1 MSQPYPPPHPGQP
14 SPYPQPGW
22 SDPRAAVPGPAPAGP
37 WAPGASP
44 YGASPYG
51 GPQYGG
57 SQYGGSPY
65 GGPQPPQ
72 GPRPDNSMGV
82 AALVL
87 AIVGLALSWI
97 PFVGLLS
104 VLLGALAIVFG
115 LVGWNRARLGRAGL
129 VLPVTGAAIGIVAIV
144 AAVLST
150 TVVARLLVPPYDAAQ
165 DAQPVVA
172 ADDAVPGVA
181 PAAPAVEQPAV
192 DDGTVA
198 APGAYTWA
206 DGLSVRVSDPVP
218 AEFSDTACCPGGSEP
233 GVAFEVTVVN
243 GTSETIDAYGL
254 FATLTADGR
263 TAEQVFDV
271 ERGFDGV
278 TSSIPPGRE
287 LVVTMAFDAP
297 GGDLLLELTTFGG
310 DEAAFFTATL

>member
-1 MSQPYPPPHPGQP
+1 
-14 SPYPQPGW
+14 
-22 SDPRAAVPGPAPAGP
+22 
-37 WAPGASP
+37 
-44 YGASPYG
+44 
-51 GPQYGG
+51 
-57 SQYGGSPY
+57 
-65 GGPQPPQ
+65 
-72 GPRPDNSMGV
+72 MGV

-104 VLLGALAIVFG
+104 VLLGVLAIVFG

-150 TVVARLLVPPYDAAQ
+150 TVVARLLAPAYDAAP
-165 DAQPVVA
+165 PVVV
-172 ADDAVPGVA
+172 ADDAVPGPV
-181 PAAPAVEQPAV
+181 PDAPAVEPPAV

-198 APGAYTWA
+198 APGTYTWA

-243 GTSETIDAYGL
+243 GTSEVIDAYGL

-263 TAEQVFDV
+263 TAEQVYDV

-297 GGDLLLELTTFGG
+297 GGDLLLEFTTFAG

>member
-1 MSQPYPPPHPGQP
+1 MSQPHPPPHPLQP

-22 SDPRAAVPGPAPAGP
+22 SDPRAAVPGPVSAGP
-37 WAPGASP
+37 WAPPPGA
-44 YGASPYG
+44 APYG

-57 SQYGGSPY
+57 APYSGPQY

-104 VLLGALAIVFG
+104 ILLGVLAIVFG

-165 DAQPVVA
+165 GAQPVVA
-172 ADDAVPGVA
+172 ADDAVPEVA
-181 PAAPAVEQPAV
+181 PDPPAVEPPA

-198 APGAYTWA
+198 APGTYTWA
-206 DGLSVRVSDPVP
+206 DGLSVQVSDPVP

-243 GTSETIDAYGL
+243 GTSEVIDAYGL

-263 TAEQVFDV
+263 TAEQVFEV
-271 ERGFDGV
+271 ERGFGGV

-297 GGDLLLELTTFGG
+297 GGDLLLEFTTFAG

>member
-1 MSQPYPPPHPGQP
+1 MSQPYPPQPSQP

-22 SDPRAAVPGPAPAGP
+22 SDPRAAVPGPTPAGP
-37 WAPGASP
+37 WGPPPGASP
-44 YGASPYG
+44 YGGAPYG
-51 GPQYGG
+51 GPQ
-57 SQYGGSPY
+57 Y

-87 AIVGLALSWI
+87 AIVGLVLSWI

-104 VLLGALAIVFG
+104 VLLGVLAIVFG

-129 VLPVTGAAIGIVAIV
+129 VLPVVGAAIGIVAIV

-150 TVVARLLVPPYDAAQ
+150 TVVARLLAPAYDAAQ
-165 DAQPVVA
+165 DAPPVVV
-172 ADDAVPGVA
+172 ADDAVAGPTA
-181 PAAPAVEQPAV
+181 DAPAVEPPAT

-198 APGAYTWA
+198 APGTHTWA
-206 DGLSVRVSDPVP
+206 DGLSVRVSDPV
-218 AEFSDTACCPGGSEP
+218 AVEFSDTACCPGGSGP

-243 GTSETIDAYGL
+243 GTSEVIDAYGL

-263 TAEQVFDV
+263 TAEQVYDV
-271 ERGFDGV
+271 EQGFDGV

-297 GGDLLLELTTFGG
+297 GGDLLLEFTTFGG

>member
-1 MSQPYPPPHPGQP
+1 MSQPYPPPHPAQP

-22 SDPRAAVPGPAPAGP
+22 SDPRAAVPGPVSAGP
-37 WAPGASP
+37 WAPPPGA
-44 YGASPYG
+44 APYG

-57 SQYGGSPY
+57 APYSGPQY

-87 AIVGLALSWI
+87 AIVGLTLSWI

-104 VLLGALAIVFG
+104 VLLGVLAIVFG

-150 TVVARLLVPPYDAAQ
+150 TVVARLLVPPYDATQ

-181 PAAPAVEQPAV
+181 PDPPAVEPPA

-198 APGAYTWA
+198 APGTYTWA
-206 DGLSVRVSDPVP
+206 DGLSVQVSDPVP

-243 GTSETIDAYGL
+243 GTSEVIDAYGL

-263 TAEQVFDV
+263 SAEQVYAV
-271 ERGFDGV
+271 TRGFDGV
-278 TSSIPPGRE
+278 TLSIPPRRE

-297 GGDLLLELTTFGG
+297 GGDLLLEFTTFAG